1 LCCVSATKTRFQSN
15 DKLNI
20 GTKQATRLGP
30 TKISHHQS
38 QLATRKRKGGKT
50 PNTRQSKQ
58 PTNNRPCVKTN
69 KQINQTNRLHSCN
82 HLAVWLCCGH
92 SDKNVLSTTHKA
104 KKEAVVM
111 PEWFG
116 LL

>member
-1 LCCVSATKTRFQSN
+1 LAPNKQQDWAQQKSATTTHNSPRAKEKEAKLQTQ
-15 DKLNI
+15 DKAN
-20 GTKQATRLGP
+20 
-30 TKISHHQS
+30 
-38 QLATRKRKGGKT
+38 
-50 PNTRQSKQ
+50 KQ

-69 KQINQTNRLHSCN
+69 KQINQTNRLHSRVSLN

-111 PEWFG
+111 PELFG